1 MSHRQADTRVSAST
15 PDLVHEALAAT
26 SALHAAGLSDRGQ
39 VRSRNED
46 AFLIATLVRSLSVQG
61 TNLPSDLVSDFGAGG
76 SGTLLAVADGMGGHG
91 GGDLA
96 SRVALGAIAEYVL
109 SVMPWMGRHIS
120 TSVARQQSIPDV
132 RDALDQALH
141 ASNARVKDEG
151 VRSRHPHMGTTLTLA
166 YVVWPKLYLAH
177 VGDTRCYIVRG
188 GSAHQLTKD
197 HNYATQLAD
206 AGIAPAGEAA
216 EAFQNLLWNALG
228 AQTELEPQVDRFT
241 LEPHDVILLCSD
253 GLNKH
258 VPDQEIGTVAAS
270 SASPELACQE
280 LVRRANTAGGT
291 DNITVI
297 VARQLIHHQA

>member
-1 MSHRQADTRVSAST
+1 MNHRHADTRVSAST
-15 PDLVHEALAAT
+15 PELVHEALAAT
-26 SALHAAGLSDRGQ
+26 SAVHAAGLSDRGR

-61 TNLPSDLVSDFGAGG
+61 TNLPAELISDFGAGG

-109 SVMPWMGRHIS
+109 SVMPWMGRHIP
-120 TSVARQQSIPDV
+120 TSARAQSIPDV

-151 VRSRHPHMGTTLTLA
+151 ERTRHPHMGTTLTLA

-177 VGDTRCYIVRG
+177 VGDTRCYIIRNG
-188 GSAHQLTKD
+188 AAHQLTKD

-228 AQTELEPQVDRFT
+228 AQTELEPQVDRFE
-241 LEPHDVILLCSD
+241 LEPHDVVVLSSD

-258 VPDQEIGTVAAS
+258 VPDPELAAVAAS
-270 SASPELACQE
+270 SIGPELACQE
-280 LVRRANTAGGT
+280 LVRRANTAGGS
-291 DNITVI
+291 DNITVV
-297 VARQLIHHQA
+297 VARQLVHQA